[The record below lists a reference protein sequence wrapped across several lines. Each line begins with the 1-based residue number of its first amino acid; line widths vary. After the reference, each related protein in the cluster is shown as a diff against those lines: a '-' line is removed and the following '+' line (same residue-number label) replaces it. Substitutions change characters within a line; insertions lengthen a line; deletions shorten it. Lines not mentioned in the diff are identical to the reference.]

1 MTHGNNNKNKGNKTM
16 KTAMT
21 VEQLE
26 TLKDNL
32 LECILNTD
40 MENQENKLIV
50 TNKTKYN
57 MNLGKMSAYKFVI
70 ELLKHYNK

>member
-1 MTHGNNNKNKGNKTM
+1 M

-32 LECILNTD
+32 LECILHTD
-40 MENQENKLIV
+40 LENQSEKLIV

-57 MNLGKMSAYKFVI
+57 MNLGKMDAYKFAI
-70 ELLKHYNK
+70 QLLNHYDNKEVA

>member
-1 MTHGNNNKNKGNKTM
+1 M
-16 KTAMT
+16 KTALT
-21 VEQLE
+21 TEQLE

-40 MENQENKLIV
+40 MENQEGKLIV

-57 MNLGKMSAYKFVI
+57 MNLGKMYAYKFVI
-70 ELLKHYNK
+70 QLLNHYSK